1 MTVTALV
8 FLSFALGCN
17 TTQRVSER
25 VSEKVTHAV
34 ETAATWDNPAP
45 ATQAVCFWQR
55 RLALLPDPTRDGVQ
69 ASGLVGQVFLVTA
82 DSQTAEVAGDI
93 TVSVYDETPRP
104 AGMPAKAHE
113 VFHFDKAT
121 LKKLVAGDER
131 FGRSHVLFLPW
142 RKEWADVSTVRIL
155 ARYDV
160 PGQPT
165 IFAEQ
170 MQLTLDLGGNGPVWT
185 DATGNPVTPSGGD
198 SKNVPDGRK
207 LAEQAKGKTTPVSN
221 PVVPASATSPVTSP
235 IAPPAMIS
243 PIIVPSGP

>member
-1 MTVTALV
+1 MLFALT
-8 FLSFALGCN
+8 FSLGCN

-34 ETAATWDNPAP
+34 ETAAKWDVPAP

-104 AGMPAKAHE
+104 AGTPAKPHE
-113 VFHFDKAT
+113 VFHFDRAT

-170 MQLTLDLGGNGPVWT
+170 MQLTLDLGGTGPVWT
-185 DATGNPVTPSGGD
+185 DATGNPVTPTGGD

-207 LAEQAKGKTTPVSN
+207 LAEQAKGKTPAVPN
-221 PVVPASATSPVTSP
+221 PVVPASAAAPVAT
-235 IAPPAMIS
+235 PAAIS
-243 PIIVPSGP
+243 PIIVPTGP